1 MSHALLFRFS
11 VFQVLH
17 CRSSRCTQDD
27 KMLNSKT
34 LLIFYFSSYFCGIS
48 ASLSIQ
54 PGQSV
59 SFECNIDYGAI
70 LDPIL
75 EVTNQTLNLQSSF
88 SEELQAQNQTI
99 NQLKTNIETLPNVLS
114 QIVDPINQAS
124 NQGIL

>member
-1 MSHALLFRFS
+1 MGKHSKFS
-11 VFQVLH
+11 TADQVDT
-17 CRSSRCTQDD
+17 RKTT

-34 LLIFYFSSYFCGIS
+34 LLIFYFSSYFCGS
-48 ASLSIQ
+48 FASLSIQ

-75 EVTNQTLNLQSSF
+75 EVTNQTLNSQSSF

-114 QIVDPINQAS
+114 QIVH
-124 NQGIL
+124 